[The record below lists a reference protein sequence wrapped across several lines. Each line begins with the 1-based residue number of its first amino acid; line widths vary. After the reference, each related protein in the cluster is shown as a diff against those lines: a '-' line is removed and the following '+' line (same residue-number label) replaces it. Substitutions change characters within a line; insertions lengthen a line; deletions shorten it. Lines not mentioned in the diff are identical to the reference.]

1 MREQAADLL
10 FRVEFPRDPVFRVV
24 HRHRDTGTAAE
35 SIQRV
40 VESVHGIKPRP
51 FFLYYSGHSVTA
63 PVTAS

>member
-40 VESVHGIKPRP
+40 VESVHGKSPALSLLQR
-51 FFLYYSGHSVTA
+51 L
-63 PVTAS
+63 